1 MMDDNKHARISAR
14 AHELWEAAG
23 RPSGQDDSFWFQAV
37 TETAP
42 EIPDTSD
49 EPANMVLRQQGGVI
63 DQRQQQIDPA
73 GKHRIDQNANSA
85 KRSQKQPGQS
95 LKNPQDTEA
104 E

>member
-1 MMDDNKHARISAR
+1 MDDNKHARISAR

-37 TETAP
+37 TET
-42 EIPDTSD
+42 EQEVPDTID
-49 EPANMVLRQQGGVI
+49 EPSNIALRHKGEVI
-63 DQRQQQIDPA
+63 DQRRQQIDP
-73 GKHRIDQNANSA
+73 NARSA

-95 LKNPQDTEA
+95 LKDPQDPKNTEFDA